1 MNNITVLFPGGFKPL
16 TGAHMAL
23 AERYAELPSVSRV
36 ILLIGEKPRDGITRE
51 KTIEIFNLLN
61 TNPKIEIQPTAFNS
75 PIMAAY
81 EFLFELP
88 EDSVG
93 DYAMAAS
100 TKGDDYVR
108 TKDFVPNV
116 DKYRMIGDKKG
127 RVIPNG
133 VNATELSVDVDPLL
147 YSNGT
152 PISASTIRQA
162 IADNDYETFR
172 MSYPENTDAEV
183 KNIWQILRGTQ
194 ESIFSSNWWKTAL
207 SEDVEEVVEAIMN
220 PKEKHQHSAKI
231 KKLRSFLD
239 NNQDKSFVYD
249 FDKFTKTVYGAK
261 LTEGIIA
268 ENYITREEL
277 STIEA
282 TVDSFFKQ
290 YNIDVNFQGR
300 FTHFLERLNDPRN
313 EAPIYM
319 DEIKDFFEDLATEY
333 GDKIA
338 RQLDLERPSGVGSDY
353 QFDIPIH
360 MPFMLQWNPGKK
372 MIELIPR
379 TIKKQRDRWKSN
391 NPDDIIY
398 KIESVQQ
405 LKEVINGDE
414 IECDNCDWSW
424 PIKEGG
430 KDLYVCHECGHDNNP
445 KLVESVTCEICKT
458 SMKQITPNHLRYKH
472 QLTIVEYKKQFPDA
486 KMISESLRISLSK
499 NNPMNDHA
507 AVDKIKQTKLEKYG
521 NPSFNNIKKQQQ
533 TLMETYGVSNTA
545 ALPHNIER
553 AKKQLDDIR
562 IRAYESGRY
571 LDPADKPAY
580 IRYRD
585 TVRKLSERTI
595 KLYKTQITNIEKRGH
610 KFHLDHKYSI
620 FEGFSNNIDADILAH
635 ICNLEI
641 LPSTINESKNIKS
654 SITLI
659 ELIQSIKEHDTRELL
674 VCGGAAGHMAHPWD
688 DHGLSFNDMKEIVA
702 RALTGRL
709 DIETAVTEKTDGQ
722 NIQITWK
729 NGEIGFA
736 RGIGTIINPMTTTEI
751 IADFHRKQQK
761 AIAEKGAAAGQDYQR
776 VVDAYQACAEDLSE
790 SLKSIPEATL
800 QDIFKNG
807 TVFANMEIIYP
818 ATKNVIAYDKA
829 HLQFHNL
836 VEYDANGKA
845 VQTDLTGGAMM
856 QKIIQDANA
865 HMQKTFS
872 FIPPQRIKLG
882 RVYDFEDQ
890 QAAFFNEINQ
900 LQRKFNLKDTD
911 LISEYHKA
919 WWRDVIQTKAKQMG
933 YEIPEDVLNTL
944 MYRWAFNN
952 KSTNISILKKQID
965 NPGFLNWVA
974 EFDKKDFKGFQKEN
988 LEPFETI
995 FLRLGVLVLQNATNY
1010 LAANPDTTVQDIKS
1024 ELTQLIRD
1032 LQAKGDPAVLKQLE
1046 MQLKRIQRLGG
1057 FDAIVPTE
1065 GIVFTFQGNTY
1076 KMTGAFAPINQ
1087 ILGTLKY
1094 AR

>member
-23 AERYAELPSVSRV
+23 AERYAELPTVSQV

-51 KTIEIFNLLN
+51 KTVEIFNLLN
-61 TNPKIEIQPTAFNS
+61 TNPKIVIQPTAFNS

-81 EFLFELP
+81 EYLFELP
-88 EDSVG
+88 EDSTG

-127 RVIPNG
+127 RTIPDG
-133 VNATELSVDVDPLL
+133 INATELSVDVDPLL

-162 IADNDYETFR
+162 LVDNDYETFR

-183 KNIWQILRGTQ
+183 KNIWQILRSTQ
-194 ESIFSSNWWKTAL
+194 ESMFSANWWTNAL
-207 SEDVEEVVEAIMN
+207 SEDVSEVVEAVMN
-220 PKEKHQHSAKI
+220 PKEKHRHADKI

-239 NNQDKSFVYD
+239 NNQDKSFEYD

-261 LTEGIIA
+261 LTEGVIT

-277 STIEA
+277 ATIESA
-282 TVDSFFKQ
+282 VDGFFKQ
-290 YNIDVNFQGR
+290 YNIDVNFQGQ

-319 DEIKDFFEDLATEY
+319 DELKDFFEDLATEY

-338 RQLDLERPSGVGSDY
+338 RQLGLERPSGVGSDY

-360 MPFMLQWNPGKK
+360 MPFMLQWSPSKK
-372 MIELIPR
+372 MIELVPR

-398 KIESVQQ
+398 KIESA
-405 LKEVINGDE
+405 
-414 IECDNCDWSW
+414 
-424 PIKEGG
+424 
-430 KDLYVCHECGHDNNP
+430 
-445 KLVESVTCEICKT
+445 
-458 SMKQITPNHLRYKH
+458 TP
-472 QLTIVEYKKQFPDA
+472 T
-486 KMISESLRISLSK
+486 
-499 NNPMNDHA
+499 
-507 AVDKIKQTKLEKYG
+507 G
-521 NPSFNNIKKQQQ
+521 
-533 TLMETYGVSNTA
+533 TLMTE
-545 ALPHNIER
+545 
-553 AKKQLDDIR
+553 
-562 IRAYESGRY
+562 
-571 LDPADKPAY
+571 
-580 IRYRD
+580 
-585 TVRKLSERTI
+585 
-595 KLYKTQITNIEKRGH
+595 
-610 KFHLDHKYSI
+610 
-620 FEGFSNNIDADILAH
+620 
-635 ICNLEI
+635 
-641 LPSTINESKNIKS
+641 
-654 SITLI
+654 
-659 ELIQSIKEHDTRELL
+659 
-674 VCGGAAGHMAHPWD
+674 GGAAGHMAHPWD

-702 RALTGRL
+702 RALSGRL

-736 RGIGTIINPMTTTEI
+736 RNKGTIINPMTTPE
-751 IADFHRKQQK
+751 F
-761 AIAEKGAAAGQDYQR
+761 IAEFERKHQKTIETHGAAAGEGYQL
-776 VVDAYQACAEDLSE
+776 VVDAFRTCAEDLTE
-790 SLKSIPEATL
+790 SLNSIPEATL
-800 QDIFKNG
+800 NDIFKNG

-836 VEYDANGKA
+836 VEYDANGVA

-919 WWRDVIQTKAKQMG
+919 WWQDVIQTKAKQMG

-952 KSTNISILKKQID
+952 KSTNISILKKQIT
-965 NPGFLNWVA
+965 NPEFLNWVS

-988 LEPFETI
+988 LEPFEAI

-1010 LAANPDTTVQDIKS
+1010 LAANPDKTVQDIKS
-1024 ELTQLIRD
+1024 ELAQLIRD
-1032 LQAKGDPAVLKQLE
+1032 LQTKADPVVLKQLE
-1046 MQLKRIQRLGG
+1046 TQLKRIQKLGG